1 MGVHL
6 PLPDGLLSG
15 WSTINADL
23 LPLISRLCR
32 HFELQCWSCWC
43 WTRLCYRL
51 IIIVIIIML
60 MAAISIQFMVVL
72 EVMVMVIVIMVM
84 MMMMMVMAVMLRS
97 YLFGRLLTLSTL
109 HLGLLQQSSLLG
121 QPLLLAAILNL
132 VLPDQRFRRPSKDAL
147 VFAEFTYPNVLQR
160 KWVVQ
165 VRILLLN
172 LALSCCQCVYTRR
185 GPLLLSIG
193 SGHVGSWG
201 GLGPSRCVCLS
212 VWTGLS
218 SVGGK
223 SSSGQRGGW
232 SGRSSLLLL
241 LLLAHWKCVWAMPP

>member
-1 MGVHL
+1 
-6 PLPDGLLSG
+6 
-15 WSTINADL
+15 
-23 LPLISRLCR
+23 
-32 HFELQCWSCWC
+32 
-43 WTRLCYRL
+43 
-51 IIIVIIIML
+51 ML
-60 MAAISIQFMVVL
+60 MAAMSIQFMVVL
-72 EVMVMVIVIMVM
+72 EVMIMVIVIMVM

-172 LALSCCQCVYTRR
+172 LELPCCQCVYTP
-185 GPLLLSIG
+185 GEPLLLSTGSGNIG
-193 SGHVGSWG
+193 SGGD
-201 GLGPSRCVCLS
+201 LGPSRCVCFA

-223 SSSGQRGGW
+223 SWSGLCGGW
-232 SGRSSLLLL
+232 SGRSSSSLLLLLL
-241 LLLAHWKCVWAMPP
+241 LLLAHWRCVRDMSP